1 MADRDSAASPMP
13 SLGQSTPLVPPLYLS
28 SVYTLPDLDALDQ
41 ILNAEQPGFIYA
53 RDAHPN
59 ARYLADQLCALES
72 AKWAAVCSSGMAA
85 ITASLL
91 ATVKQGDRV
100 LASNSLYGR
109 TTQLLHQELTRYGV
123 RTTTVDSRDLRQVNE
138 TFEQCRSAG
147 EQPPK
152 VLFVE
157 TMSNPLLAL
166 ADIRALAELA
176 HRWGCSLIV
185 DNTFATPVLTQPLQ
199 LGADFVVESLTK
211 MIGGHSDVTLG
222 LICGTG
228 DHLPQVNQ
236 LVSIWG
242 LASNP
247 FDCWLASRGLATLS
261 LRMRAASATAAALA
275 DWLAEQPSVT
285 RVLYPGRP
293 DHPDHEV
300 ASRLLSGGFGNMVSF
315 ELAGGR
321 DAVNRFMRKAKEIP
335 FSPSLGNTTTT
346 CSHPGTTSHRYVS
359 PAEKRRL
366 GISDGLIRLSVGIE
380 DVQQIQGAFAEGL
393 T

>member
-1 MADRDSAASPMP
+1 MP
-13 SLGQSTPLVPPLYLS
+13 PLGQSTPLVPPLYLS
-28 SVYTLPDLDALDQ
+28 SVYTLPDLDALDD
-41 ILNAEQPGFIYA
+41 ILDAEQPGFIYA

-59 ARYLADQLCALES
+59 ARHLADQLCALES
-72 AKWAAVCSSGMAA
+72 ARWAVVCSSGMAA
-85 ITASLL
+85 ITACLL

-109 TTQLLHQELTRYGV
+109 TTQLLHQELPRYGV
-123 RTTTVDSRDLRQVNE
+123 QTTTIDSRDLRQVNDA
-138 TFEQCRSAG
+138 FEQCPSRG
-147 EQPPK
+147 EPLPK
-152 VLFVE
+152 VLIVE
-157 TMSNPLLAL
+157 TMSNPLLAV
-166 ADIRALAELA
+166 ADVPALAEVA
-176 HRWGCSLIV
+176 HRWSCLLVV

-222 LICGTG
+222 LICGKG

-247 FDCWLASRGLATLS
+247 FDCWLACRGLVTLP
-261 LRMRAASATAAALA
+261 LRMRAASANAAALA
-275 DWLAEQPSVT
+275 DWLAEQTGVT
-285 RVLYPGRP
+285 RVLYPGRS
-293 DHPDHEV
+293 DHPDQEV
-300 ASRLLSGGFGNMVSF
+300 ARRLLNGGFGNMVSF

-321 DAVNRFMRKAKEIP
+321 DAVNRFMRGAKEIP

-366 GISDGLIRLSVGIE
+366 GISDGVIRLSVGIE
-380 DVQQIQGAFAEGL
+380 DLPQIQCALAEGL